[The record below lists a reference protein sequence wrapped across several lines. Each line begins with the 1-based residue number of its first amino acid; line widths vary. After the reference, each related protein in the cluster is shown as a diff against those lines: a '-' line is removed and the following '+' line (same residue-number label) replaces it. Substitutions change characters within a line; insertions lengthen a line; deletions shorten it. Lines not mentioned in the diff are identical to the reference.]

1 MQETLFL
8 KLYFHQFI
16 HNIII
21 LDLIGSIF
29 RYLIGQYVTL
39 HGDIVSHLN
48 ISQVSVEDGGEYTC
62 TANNRAG
69 TSSHSARLNIYGN
82 FFSFITLLV

>member
-1 MQETLFL
+1 MKLGL
-8 KLYFHQFI
+8 KS
-16 HNIII
+16 
-21 LDLIGSIF
+21 SIF

-48 ISQVSVEDGGEYTC
+48 ISQVLVEDGGEYTC

-69 TSSHSARLNIYGN
+69 TTSHSARLNIYGK
-82 FFSFITLLV
+82 LYYK

>member
-1 MQETLFL
+1 MTLGL
-8 KLYFHQFI
+8 KS
-16 HNIII
+16 
-21 LDLIGSIF
+21 SIF

-48 ISQVSVEDGGEYTC
+48 ISQVLVEDGGEYTC

-69 TSSHSARLNIYGN
+69 TTSHSARLNIYGK
-82 FFSFITLLV
+82 LYYK

>member
-1 MQETLFL
+1 MTLGL
-8 KLYFHQFI
+8 KSL
-16 HNIII
+16 
-21 LDLIGSIF
+21 IF

-48 ISQVSVEDGGEYTC
+48 ISQVLVEDGGEYTC

-69 TSSHSARLNIYGN
+69 TTSHSARLNIYGKFN
-82 FFSFITLLV
+82 YE